1 MRDPQPLTDKDW
13 QELSD
18 FPEVQEDFGIGFSMP
33 IEGVDGPLQEI
44 AYACKFDFSPQ
55 IMPGYR
61 GDVLLLFGDSL
72 EPMVFIRDDSGELC
86 LVEF

>member
-1 MRDPQPLTDKDW
+1 MNDPQPLTDAEW

-18 FPEVQEDFGIGFSMP
+18 LPEVQEGFGIGLSMP

-55 IMPGYR
+55 MMPGY
-61 GDVLLLFGDSL
+61 GGEVYLLFGDSL
-72 EPMVFIRDDSGELC
+72 EPMVFIRNTDGKLKAA
-86 LVEF
+86 